1 MGDGCSRVGLS
12 RLLFPLCLPQGDR
25 FIPNRPSM
33 NFDLCNHM
41 LLSSDNSENEPQPGA
56 DAPAPLRREFQ
67 QALRNTLLSPAGGG
81 GGASKSERGGDG
93 GSAAGGSPR
102 VLSFA
107 ERPPPPEDRYTNVLK
122 VGRTIRLLESRSV
135 YVAPGGAAPCAGAG
149 ECCRCWHCSLVAFGG
164 GVHTGIW
171 CCAGWRTAGCSRF
184 CGRTSSVPGGWGS
197 LWVRNITVGAAGTPF
212 HCFGRVVSGGW
223 VGLPCR

>member
-1 MGDGCSRVGLS
+1 MIRARSFGVSHPAL
-12 RLLFPLCLPQGDR
+12 PLGFLQGDR

-41 LLSSDNSENEPQPGA
+41 LLSNDNSENEPQPGA

-81 GGASKSERGGDG
+81 ASKSERGGDG

-107 ERPPPPEDRYTNVLK
+107 ERPPPPQDRYTSVLK
-122 VGRTIRLLESRSV
+122 VGTTFIWLYCSARALHAWGRGMLSVVAYSRNVWGGESLKYSMVRATSAVVSGWCARTSST
-135 YVAPGGAAPCAGAG
+135 PG
-149 ECCRCWHCSLVAFGG
+149 GG
-164 GVHTGIW
+164 GV
-171 CCAGWRTAGCSRF
+171 
-184 CGRTSSVPGGWGS
+184 GGGGS
-197 LWVRNITVGAAGTPF
+197 FFV
-212 HCFGRVVSGGW
+212 
-223 VGLPCR
+223 